1 MSKHRQPKPA
11 KPTKCEKLPTP
22 TRVPENIYTKLP
34 IGEGMAGEGEGVDGA
49 AVGAMI
55 QDDDELDE
63 CGGGGAMVEAGVG
76 GVGPNL
82 VETISE
88 PMKP

>member
-1 MSKHRQPKPA
+1 M
-11 KPTKCEKLPTP
+11 
-22 TRVPENIYTKLP
+22 
-34 IGEGMAGEGEGVDGA
+34 DGA

-82 VETISE
+82 VESNSDPIE
-88 PMKP
+88 P